1 MIIIIDLISSSN
13 LLVLPLQAPL
23 LLQQELLLMLVDH
36 PLLIIIEQL
45 NQLKERLAE
54 EAEEVVGLLL
64 F

>member
-23 LLQQELLLMLVDH
+23 LLQQELLLMLIDH

-45 NQLKERLAE
+45 NQLKERLVEE
-54 EAEEVVGLLL
+54 EAEEVELLL